1 MRKLLIFFFL
11 LLPLLLTSISIRH
24 LKTDMENYPVMSSS
38 VLPLDNSQ
46 EAITELKPE
55 NFKIS
60 FGGADYD
67 SLKVISF
74 EESGAGMSI
83 LLCVD
88 VSGSMRGEPLES
100 IKLALLGFVEDM
112 RPIDEIA
119 IAAFAGDWSLI
130 SDFSRETAYLKAKIT
145 SLSVAPGNTAMYYGA
160 HKSLEQFTK
169 TASNKAQVMI
179 LLGDGKDE
187 NPVGSYT
194 EAGVIDYSNS
204 LSIPIFTVGYTA
216 VEKQY
221 LQSLEHL
228 ADRTGGLYQYANN
241 PIELKNH
248 YEKLRRIL
256 MNSSIL
262 NYYVVGK
269 AGDGQAYPL
278 LVELSITMG
287 KASFEKELKT
297 PMGKPAYAKAK
308 VEKKSNTLLYVLLGL
323 ALVLGAA
330 VILVLTGKKKKAGKQ
345 QPIIPPAAPY
355 TPPSP
360 PPYREPAPREPIA
373 PTELPK
379 PIAPERDRTVILS
392 RDSQPAAGDK
402 TSLKM
407 EILVGADHGKIF
419 KIDAS
424 GATIG
429 RASDNRIVLSDETV
443 SGRHARISLQGSD
456 FVLEEVNARNGVFV
470 NGNRITRHVIDGNI
484 TIRFG
489 AVEGSIMII
498 RES

>member
-1 MRKLLIFFFL
+1 MRKLLIFFL
-11 LLPLLLTSISIRH
+11 VLMPLVLPAISLRH
-24 LKTDMENYPVMSSS
+24 LKTDMDNYPFMSSS
-38 VLPLDNSQ
+38 ILPLDNAQ

-55 NFKIS
+55 DFKIS
-60 FGGADYD
+60 FGGAGYD

-100 IKLALLGFVEDM
+100 IKLALLGFIQDK

-119 IAAFAGDWSLI
+119 IAAFAGDWNLI
-130 SDFSRETAYLKAKIT
+130 SDFSRETAYLQAKIA
-145 SLSVAPGNTAMYYGA
+145 SLSVAPGNTAMHYGA

-194 EAGVIDYSNS
+194 EAGVIGYSNS

-228 ADRTGGLYQYANN
+228 ADQTGGLYQYANN

-262 NYYVVGK
+262 SYYVVEK
-269 AGDGQAYPL
+269 AGDGKAYPL

-297 PMGKPAYAKAK
+297 PLGKPAYTKAK
-308 VEKKSNTLLYVLLGL
+308 EKKDNKGLLYVLLGL
-323 ALVLGAA
+323 ALVAGAV
-330 VILVLTGKKKKAGKQ
+330 VILVLTSKKKKRPGPQA
-345 QPIIPPAAPY
+345 IIPPIEPLAP
-355 TPPSP
+355 SS
-360 PPYREPAPREPIA
+360 PPYREPAPREPQA
-373 PTELPK
+373 PTQMPK
-379 PIAPERDRTVILS
+379 PIAPERDRTVILTKES
-392 RDSQPAAGDK
+392 TPASGDK
-402 TSLKM
+402 ISLRM
-407 EILVGADHGKIF
+407 EILVGSDHGKIF

-429 RASDNRIVLSDETV
+429 RAGDNRIVLSDETV
-443 SGRHARISLQGSD
+443 SGRHARIILQGSNY
-456 FVLEEVNARNGVFV
+456 VLEEVNARNGVFV

-484 TIRFG
+484 TFRFG